1 VAVAKQ
7 VTSGAI
13 AAFCPLH
20 FASEGVA

>member
-7 VTSGAI
+7 VTSGMI